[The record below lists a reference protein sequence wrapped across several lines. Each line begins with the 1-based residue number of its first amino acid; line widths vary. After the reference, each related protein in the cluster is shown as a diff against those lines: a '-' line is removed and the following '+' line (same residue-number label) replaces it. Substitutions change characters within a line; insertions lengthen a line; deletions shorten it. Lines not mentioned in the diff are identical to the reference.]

1 MMTPELIALVVA
13 VTLTVLVTA
22 LLVFRKV
29 PKKLKTDI
37 YITRWREIQ
46 TYCKDK
52 QQWPQALV
60 EADALLDTALKR
72 RKFKGKSMGER
83 MVSAQ
88 RLFTNNDGVWFAH
101 NLYKKVVAEPST
113 RLKEADMKAAL
124 LGFRQALKDLG
135 ALQTADEVAKK
146 GES

>member
-1 MMTPELIALVVA
+1 MIFSPELIALITAVFLVV
-13 VTLTVLVTA
+13 VVVGVV
-22 LLVFRKV
+22 VFRRV
-29 PKKLKTDI
+29 PKKLKSDI
-37 YITRWREIQ
+37 FISRWRDIQ
-46 TYCKDK
+46 SYCKDK
-52 QQWPQALV
+52 KQWPQALV

-101 NLYKKVVAEPST
+101 NLYKKVVADPSV

-124 LGFRQALKDLG
+124 VGFRQALKDLG
-135 ALQTADEVAKK
+135 ALQTADEPKK
-146 GES
+146 GEA